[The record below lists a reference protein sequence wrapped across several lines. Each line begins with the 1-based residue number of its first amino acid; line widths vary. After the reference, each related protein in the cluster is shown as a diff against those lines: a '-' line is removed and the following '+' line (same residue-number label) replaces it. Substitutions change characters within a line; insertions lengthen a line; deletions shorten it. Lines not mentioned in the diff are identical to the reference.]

1 MVRCFQLNAQNK
13 PGIHAVAYIS
23 WKLHISIS
31 SSLQN
36 PYTTPGLE
44 HKGSSLSPSH
54 SPTHTHTPQTGGGAR
69 GSAARFPGSLTG
81 LMEALCLKPG
91 QTTADSSGDA
101 YQLLAML
108 RPGGER
114 EGEG

>member
-1 MVRCFQLNAQNK
+1 MEAT
-13 PGIHAVAYIS
+13 H
-23 WKLHISIS
+23 LHIFQFTKPIYNTGTGTQRFQSEPQS
-31 SSLQN
+31 FN
-36 PYTTPGLE
+36 
-44 HKGSSLSPSH
+44 H
-54 SPTHTHTPQTGGGAR
+54 THTHTPQTGGGAR